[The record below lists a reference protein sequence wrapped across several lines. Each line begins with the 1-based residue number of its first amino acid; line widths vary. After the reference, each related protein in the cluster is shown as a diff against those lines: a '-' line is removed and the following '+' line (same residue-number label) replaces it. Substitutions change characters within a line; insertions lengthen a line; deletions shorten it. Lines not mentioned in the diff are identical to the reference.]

1 MIVKEK
7 TQPFIVDKKP
17 HFKMYKSGKL
27 WLTAMVTTLTLAGA
41 GVTTV
46 AHADENTT
54 GANSS
59 TAETKAGGNAVTSTT
74 ANTSDSQE
82 NSNGG
87 SSTNSVPVNID
98 HSQLDQAVQKAKDS
112 GITNVHQDPTQS
124 ATVGQD
130 QINQKS
136 DQITKD
142 YSDQTQK
149 INQQVDQYNHE
160 KENIKKYDN
169 AIADST
175 SLENAVKQAQSTPGI
190 TVIKDNPK
198 ISNIQAD
205 DNSVDAWKKD
215 AESDYSKQVS
225 DINNAIA
232 TQNQNN
238 SNYEKEYA
246 QYVDTIN
253 KLKQAI
259 KEVGLNSDETGID
272 LAKLQ
277 QALAFNNERNAHIQI
292 DSSYKTTNGTNNH
305 TNLLVGTQ
313 NIPGDFATI
322 TWTNLNNTVYQGH
335 KIVKVIAVLSDL
347 KYNLKDGKYTGIVQ
361 IPNDPSGF
369 FSISGN
375 SLDIDYT
382 YYDDN
387 GNQITFGDNAYL
399 SAGGMESW
407 DHNGL
412 DSEGVQLLSDGQAL
426 HLPGS
431 SIMVH
436 DGNLLYADTNNT
448 DSSKGAKIQYGSRNF
463 DNVENYY
470 REGLFKVTGNHVKIR
485 YTDIWSSPSVG
496 NWLDNNG
503 LHASDEF
510 DGVTTNNFG
519 GVTVPLKKSTELHY
533 HFDVAKLHHSPA
545 NETINYHYTN
555 LNVTTTPTKQWAE
568 DGQNSD
574 NKVYFNGDTAHASV
588 SATLNGIN
596 NYDGIKNG
604 FALTD
609 DYSQLAPDATVTG
622 ATVTENGKDTTA
634 NYTLSVKDGKVTM
647 TRNNTDGLQD
657 GTYTL
662 NVAFKLND
670 NVKAGTQLTNKG
682 YLTIGDHQL
691 DVTPKTVTT
700 TTPDPHKDVD
710 AGEVQGKGDKSIN
723 GQTVANGTLT
733 TFPFTT
739 ANLPENRA
747 KKITDRA
754 SVDTLDPHLT
764 YQGFKAYV
772 IGDDGKL
779 EDVTSHIKLVQNGQ
793 TLTFTEDSYLIN
805 RYNADLSKAVT
816 TPIIDVYAYVN
827 GANVKIKNQYTLI
840 QNGVK
845 YTSNT
850 VELTTPENPKPV
862 KKDLNEQGV
871 DINGKTV
878 LPGST
883 NIYEVTADY
892 DQYKG
897 IQTSEDN
904 IAKGFYIIDDYPEDA
919 LNADTS
925 KLSAKDK
932 DGKAVDGLTYTIY
945 QSVDQAPKE
954 VQAAIKRSGMQIKGA
969 FIVAAAKDPMDYFT
983 KYVQTGDSVT
993 VSMPMIVK
1001 DAYNGTYT
1009 NTAYEV
1015 DFGQG
1020 YATNVVSNN
1029 VPKLTPTKSAEDGN
1043 GQTLQ
1048 NNATIQIGQ
1057 TFDYVLHGAIIPA
1070 NEGHPL
1076 TQYGD
1081 YDDYDLDHDQYEHK
1095 YQAVLTTDVTLKDG
1109 TVLKKG
1115 TDVTKYVKE
1124 TVDETNGAVDYE
1136 FDKEFLDQVDTDKSA
1151 FGADIRAFFTRI
1163 AAGDVKNQYTNWING
1178 KPYLSNTFISHTPKP
1193 TPKPTPVTPKL
1204 TPKTPT
1210 PETPKP
1216 VVAAVTPA
1224 QPAPKKKSLPQTGNE
1239 SSGLFGLG
1247 LMGLLMAIGS
1257 LGFGFKKKQKID

>member
-1 MIVKEK
+1 MIVKDK

-54 GANSS
+54 DVNSS
-59 TAETKAGGNAVTSTT
+59 TAETSAGGNAVTSTT
-74 ANTSDSQE
+74 ADTGASQE

-87 SSTNSVPVNID
+87 SSTNSVPVNVD
-98 HSQLDQAVQKAKDS
+98 HSQLDQAVQKA
-112 GITNVHQDPTQS
+112 QDAGVVVNQTPTQS
-124 ATVGQD
+124 ETVAQN
-130 QINQKS
+130 QVNQKT
-136 DQITKD
+136 QEITND
-142 YSDQTQK
+142 YNDQTQK
-149 INQQVDQYNHE
+149 INQKVDQYKHE
-160 KENIKKYDN
+160 KENQQTYNGTKCDHSALDDTIKN
-169 AIADST
+169 AQ
-175 SLENAVKQAQSTPGI
+175 NTPGI
-190 TVIKDNPK
+190 TLIHDKDKQVNVDPDDE
-198 ISNIQAD
+198 SIQKFNDDTKAD
-205 DNSVDAWKKD
+205 YD
-215 AESDYSKQVS
+215 KQVS

-238 SNYEKEYA
+238 EQYAKDYA

-253 KLKQAI
+253 KLKAAI
-259 KEVGLNSDETGID
+259 KAAGLNSDEAGTD

-277 QALAFNNERNAHIQI
+277 QALAFNNEPNARIQI
-292 DSSYKTTNGTNNH
+292 SSSYKTSPGKDNH
-305 TNLLVGTQ
+305 TNLIIGKQ
-313 NIPGDFATI
+313 NITGDFATI
-322 TWTNLNNTVYQGH
+322 TWSNLSNTVYQGH
-335 KIVKVIAVLSDL
+335 KIAKVIAVLSNL
-347 KYNLKDGKYTGIVQ
+347 KYNLNDGKYTGIIQV
-361 IPNDPSGF
+361 PNDSSGF

-382 YYDDN
+382 YYDEN

-431 SIMVH
+431 SIKVH
-436 DGNLLYADTNNT
+436 DGNLLYSDINNT
-448 DSSKGAKIQYGSRNF
+448 DTSKGSKIQYAGRNF

-485 YTDIWSSPSVG
+485 YTDVWSSPSVG
-496 NWLDNNG
+496 NWLDDNG

-519 GVTVPLKKSTELHY
+519 GVTVPLKKSTEIHY
-533 HFDVAKLHHSPA
+533 HFDVANVTPPLPSVS
-545 NETINYHYTN
+545 NVDYHYTN
-555 LNVTTTPTKQWAE
+555 LNVTTTPTKQWTE

-574 NKVYFNGDTAHASV
+574 NKVYFNGDTAHATV
-588 SATLNGIN
+588 SANLNGIN

-609 DYSQLAPDATVTG
+609 DYSMLAPDATVTG
-622 ATVTENGKDTTA
+622 ATVTENGKDATA

-700 TTPDPHKDVD
+700 TTPDPHKDVN
-710 AGEVQGKGDKSIN
+710 AGEVQGKGDSSIN
-723 GQTVANGTLT
+723 GQTVANGTLA

-739 ANLPENRA
+739 ANLPANRA
-747 KKITDRA
+747 KKITDRS

-772 IGDDGKL
+772 VGDDGKL

-827 GANVKIKNQYTLI
+827 GTNVKIKNQYTLI

-883 NIYEVTADY
+883 NVYEITADY

-897 IQTSEDN
+897 IQTSQDN

-932 DGKAVDGLTYTIY
+932 DGKALDGLTYTIY
-945 QSVDQAPKE
+945 QSVDAAPKE

-969 FIVAAAKDPMDYFT
+969 FIVASAKDPMDYFT
-983 KYVQTGDSVT
+983 KYVQIGDSVT
-993 VSMPMIVK
+993 VSMPMVVK

-1076 TQYGD
+1076 TQYGFN
-1081 YDDYDLDHDQYEHK
+1081 DDYDQSHDQYERK

-1124 TVDETNGAVDYE
+1124 TVDETNGAVNYE

-1151 FGADIRAFFTRI
+1151 FGADIRSFFTRI

-1178 KPYLSNTFISHTPKP
+1178 KPYLSNTFVSHTPKP
-1193 TPKPTPVTPKL
+1193 TPKPTPETPKP
-1204 TPKTPT
+1204 TPKTPA

-1224 QPAPKKKSLPQTGNE
+1224 QPAPQKKALPQTGNE

-1257 LGFGFKKKQKID
+1257 LGFGIKKKQKVD